1 MFMSAYKRRIK
12 FMLNVIKMDLYKMFK
27 MKSFYVVTIIA
38 MAFGIIMAMNLMPE
52 TSDSNTSSNKTMV
65 ESTDKN
71 SASDSEDNSE
81 VKIGVQIDTTGIKN
95 TTPNAVYVYGKL
107 LSSGI
112 YLLFSVIFVMIF
124 VSSENK
130 NGYIKNIGGQVRHR
144 RQLFISKMAVIGIYT
159 VLFDLIMFLVEAVVW
174 MICTKK
180 ISLGAGCFDGY
191 ISFIVFQVLL
201 QYAFLMVCATIEAVI
216 KNRVFGMTAAVC
228 LSIGVGPF
236 ICMAIDVGVHK
247 LTGFTVE
254 IEKYLITTKINSLVP
269 SESMSQ
275 LLSLTM
281 FVIVY
286 LVIAAA
292 AGIISTEKRDM
303 V

>member
-1 MFMSAYKRRIK
+1 MDILSA
-12 FMLNVIKMDLYKMFK
+12 
-27 MKSFYVVTIIA
+27 
-38 MAFGIIMAMNLMPE
+38 
-52 TSDSNTSSNKTMV
+52 
-65 ESTDKN
+65 
-71 SASDSEDNSE
+71 
-81 VKIGVQIDTTGIKN
+81 
-95 TTPNAVYVYGKL
+95 
-107 LSSGI
+107 
-112 YLLFSVIFVMIF
+112 
-124 VSSENK
+124 
-130 NGYIKNIGGQVRHR
+130 IGGQVRHR

>member
-1 MFMSAYKRRIK
+1 
-12 FMLNVIKMDLYKMFK
+12 MLNVIKMDLYKMFK

-52 TSDSNTSSNKTMV
+52 TSDTNTSSNKTVV

-180 ISLGAGCFDGY
+180 ISLGAGSFDGY

-236 ICMAIDVGVHK
+236 ICMAIDVE
-247 LTGFTVE
+247 T
-254 IEKYLITTKINSLVP
+254 LISL
-269 SESMSQ
+269 
-275 LLSLTM
+275 
-281 FVIVY
+281 
-286 LVIAAA
+286 
-292 AGIISTEKRDM
+292 GN
-303 V
+303 

>member
-1 MFMSAYKRRIK
+1 MSAYKRRIK
-12 FMLNVIKMDLYKMFK
+12 FMLNVIKMDLYKLFK

-38 MAFGIIMAMNLMPE
+38 IVFGIIMAMSLMPE
-52 TSDSNTSSNKTMV
+52 TSDTNTSSNKTV
-65 ESTDKN
+65 IESTDKN
-71 SASDSEDNSE
+71 SADSDLQDDSEA
-81 VKIGVQIDTTGIKN
+81 KIGVQIDTSGIKN

-159 VLFDLIMFLVEAVVW
+159 VLFDVIMFLVEAVVW

-180 ISLGAGCFDGY
+180 LSLGEGSFDGY
-191 ISFIVFQVLL
+191 ISFIIFQMLL
-201 QYAFLMVCATIEAVI
+201 QYAFLMVCATIETVI
-216 KNRVFGMTAAVC
+216 KNRVFGMTVAVC
-228 LSIGVGPF
+228 LSIGVGPL

-269 SESMSQ
+269 GESMSQ
-275 LLSLTM
+275 QLNLIM

-292 AGIISTEKRDM
+292 AGIISMEKRDM

>member
-1 MFMSAYKRRIK
+1 MSAYKRRIK
-12 FMLNVIKMDLYKMFK
+12 FMLNVIKMDLYKLFK

-38 MAFGIIMAMNLMPE
+38 IVFGIIMAMSLMPE
-52 TSDSNTSSNKTMV
+52 TSDTNTSSNKTV
-65 ESTDKN
+65 IESTDKN
-71 SASDSEDNSE
+71 SADSDLQDNSE
-81 VKIGVQIDTTGIKN
+81 AKIGVQIDTSGIKN

-159 VLFDLIMFLVEAVVW
+159 VLFDVIMFLVEAVVW

-180 ISLGAGCFDGY
+180 LSLGEGSFDGY
-191 ISFIVFQVLL
+191 ISFIIFQMLL
-201 QYAFLMVCATIEAVI
+201 QYAFLMVCATIETVI

-228 LSIGVGPF
+228 LSIGVGPL

-254 IEKYLITTKINSLVP
+254 IQKYLITTKINSLVP
-269 SESMSQ
+269 GESMSQ
-275 LLSLTM
+275 QLNLIM

-292 AGIISTEKRDM
+292 AGIISMEKRDM